1 MKERSITIII
11 TVILVILGIIIGLI
25 TSGVYIIILS
35 GTGLTP
41 YTQFN
46 FYKSELNING
56 THIRETLNFQTNQP
70 YHTLFRNFQSTI
82 TTKDNLNI
90 ANSISINSVD
100 CQNGDPYFRVGNY
113 CYYNEDF
120 TKPNECVPYTE
131 SNEYGCTYVNL
142 TEFNGLKTKTN
153 KECANPQGGILES
166 CTYNHYIFNQGQNYQ
181 ISSNFTLNPDNLF
194 YINGKYYIKFIA
206 YGRNSHTSLTL
217 NNNLFISG
225 DAVYT
230 TNYPSNK
237 YTIIY
242 IPYSENISRYS
253 IINQNDFVY
262 DTPQKPS
269 SLVIALLIIGITLL
283 HLLPAIFFFFTWFF
297 FGKELT
303 DGEVPDQL
311 SQYPNKRKPWEVA
324 AFFNPPFGKIN
335 KDFFSTMLLDFYRRK
350 IVDLKPIKGFL
361 KQDLMIK
368 INKQNT
374 SSVDHIERRFLEIL
388 AELKDL
394 CPKEH
399 MDGDYFNLNKSGN
412 SYISAFNLRTMYLDL
427 QTSLDKESK
436 QYLEKKGIIFFMV
449 SMVILTI
456 VSFIFAFGL
465 AILTIISIIIVS
477 ILSAT
482 TSLLLRYKGEFY
494 TEYKE
499 WQSFKKW
506 LKYSPAMKETGAK
519 GVVLWDEYLVYAT
532 ALGVSKQVLKELKKE
547 GLIDDKRYN
556 FYSGVYVSSTSFA
569 MSSSGGHSGGGG
581 GFGGG
586 GGGGVGG
593 GGGGGR

>member
-1 MKERSITIII
+1 MKERNITIII
-11 TVILVILGIIIGLI
+11 TIILVILGLIIGLI
-25 TSGVYIIILS
+25 TSAVYIAILS
-35 GTGLTP
+35 GTSFNP
-41 YTQFN
+41 YNEFN
-46 FYKSELNING
+46 FYKSELDING
-56 THIRETLNFQTNQP
+56 THIKETLNFQTNQD

-82 TTKDNLNI
+82 TTKNNQNI
-90 ANSISINSVD
+90 ANSVSIDSVK
-100 CQNGDPYFRVGNY
+100 CQAGNPYFRISTS
-113 CYYNEDF
+113 CYEEPDF
-120 TKPNECVPYTE
+120 IAAKTCPAYTE
-131 SNEYGCTYVNL
+131 DNEYGCTFGDYYG
-142 TEFNGLKTKTN
+142 F
-153 KECANPQGGILES
+153 QGGM
-166 CTYNHYIFNQGQNYQ
+166 NYQ
-181 ISSNFTLNPDNLF
+181 ISSDITLNPDNLF

-206 YGRNSHTSLTL
+206 YGRNSHTSLIS
-217 NNNLFISG
+217 NNNLFVNG

-230 TNYPSNK
+230 NNYPSNE

-242 IPYSENISRYS
+242 IPYLENTKKYN

-262 DTPQKPS
+262 DTPENKKPS
-269 SLVIALLIIGITLL
+269 QLLIMLLIIGITLL
-283 HLLPAIFFFFTWFF
+283 HLLPAIFFFFSWFF

-303 DGEVPDQL
+303 DEEVPDQL
-311 SQYPNKRKPWEVA
+311 SQYPTKRKPWEVA
-324 AFFNPPFGKIN
+324 AFFNPPFGKMN

-350 IVDLKPIKGFL
+350 IIDLKLVKGFL

-374 SSVDHIERRFLEIL
+374 SSVDYMERRFLEIL

-412 SYISAFNLRTMYLDL
+412 SYISTFSLRTMYLDL

-436 QYLEKKGIIFFMV
+436 KYIEKKGIIFFMV
-449 SMVILTI
+449 SMAILA
-456 VSFIFAFGL
+456 VFSFIFAFGL
-465 AILTIISIIIVS
+465 AILAIISIIIVS

-494 TEYKE
+494 IEYKE
-499 WQSFKKW
+499 WKSFKKW

-519 GVVLWDEYLVYAT
+519 GVILWDEYLVYAT
-532 ALGVSKQVLKELKKE
+532 ALGVSKQVLKELKKQ
-547 GLIDDKRYN
+547 GLIDNKRYN
-556 FYSGVYVSSTSFA
+556 FYSGVYVSTTSFA